1 MDLDVNGT
9 SYTSNSLDVLGYA
22 SNDTLVMAY
31 QPSGLGVQTLNY
43 LLSADAADENPAN
56 NSATQSF
63 EVTDLQYGRDNG
75 DITAAFPGDGTDD
88 YIAMPLYDIIND
100 VTIYGI
106 DVAILDGS
114 EPGTPI
120 RAFLVDMFDDLA
132 LTEQYGG
139 ELISSAEVDMADGYT
154 NSGTG
159 DVVWYTLTLE
169 EPYQAAAGDWIG
181 AAFEHY
187 GGANVQIGEAQYTY
201 DQTAFVYGPFGSGSA
216 YDWYYSNEVPM
227 VRLNLDPNATTT
239 MSVGEVATEG
249 FELFPA
255 FPNPAS
261 DNTRIQFRLDQAS
274 EVTFELRDVTGKLV
288 EVRDLGMQP
297 AGYNSLVVETAALGA
312 GSYTATLVVN
322 GAVSTQKLMVK

>member
-1 MDLDVNGT
+1 
-9 SYTSNSLDVLGYA
+9 
-22 SNDTLVMAY
+22 
-31 QPSGLGVQTLNY
+31 
-43 LLSADAADENPAN
+43 
-56 NSATQSF
+56 
-63 EVTDLQYGRDNG
+63 
-75 DITAAFPGDGTDD
+75 
-88 YIAMPLYDIIND
+88 
-100 VTIYGI
+100 
-106 DVAILDGS
+106 
-114 EPGTPI
+114 
-120 RAFLVDMFDDLA
+120 
-132 LTEQYGG
+132 
-139 ELISSAEVDMADGYT
+139 
-154 NSGTG
+154 
-159 DVVWYTLTLE
+159 
-169 EPYQAAAGDWIG
+169 
-181 AAFEHY
+181 
-187 GGANVQIGEAQYTY
+187 
-201 DQTAFVYGPFGSGSA
+201 
-216 YDWYYSNEVPM
+216 M